1 MPLAV
6 RCRMLAAEG
15 GIVPGRVQAVIA
27 LPYAAPGP
35 PGSTAF
41 HFDPAIGD
49 VIGDVIGDLL
59 SDLRASG

>member
-1 MPLAV
+1 MAV
-6 RCRMLAAEG
+6 CCRMPATEG
-15 GIVPGRVQAVIA
+15 GIVLGRVQSVIA
-27 LPYAAPGP
+27 LSYAAPGP

-49 VIGDVIGDLL
+49 VIGDANGDLL

>member
-1 MPLAV
+1 MAV
-6 RCRMLAAEG
+6 RCRVLAAEG
-15 GIVPGRVQAVIA
+15 GIVPGRVKAVTA

-41 HFDPAIGD
+41 HFDPASGD
-49 VIGDVIGDLL
+49 VIGDANGELL